1 MWMTVTTG
9 GRALTTAVALF
20 VLFSV
25 SNSAMD
31 DRAAP
36 ALGLHRADG
45 SIVQLADYRGK
56 VVLVDFWASWCV
68 PCKASFP
75 ALDALYQRERD
86 RGLEVMAVNV
96 DEQRKAADAFLAARP
111 HLMPVLFDPKGEAAQ
126 AFKIQGMPS
135 SILIDRSG
143 HIRFTHMGYSAK
155 VFDSYLQ
162 EINQLLL
169 EKRR

>member
-1 MWMTVTTG
+1 MNTCRVRVTAAA
-9 GRALTTAVALF
+9 ALC

-25 SNSAMD
+25 SNVAMD

-36 ALGLHRADG
+36 AIGLHRADG
-45 SIVQLADYRGK
+45 SIVRLADYTGK

-68 PCKASFP
+68 PCKVSFP

-111 HLMPVLFDPKGEAAQ
+111 HVMPVLFDPKGEAAQ

-135 SILIDRSG
+135 SILLDRSG
-143 HIRFTHMGYSAK
+143 RIRFTHMGYSAK